1 MTYLTPDDWYANHGM
16 APGDAKLPQGI
27 LQPRPG
33 NMAATPPMR
42 GTFGRRAPVPS
53 LAPSRGGTVSPWAVS
68 DVMWGNSP
76 PPPGVGG
83 YALGA
88 EPVQLVP
95 PKPLVTAQP
104 VYVVHRPGHE
114 ARQVGTKVVAD
125 LIAAGVLS
133 SLGTVLAYPIP
144 HAPRTQSIRQV
155 PRTVTIPPFASRS
168 MVARLQGLGYCGPP
182 RQLGGPLGDGSAD
195 ATATIAAMQKKVKTE
210 ILAVTATNLAIS
222 IGLECIPV
230 VGWGLGLL
238 YGLITG
244 ITEAKYQRAAQ
255 KVLADMKVALLQYG
269 AQLQAQLA
277 DLQSQVFDANKAAGI
292 ALATSTQPL
301 PSNIN
306 ISTCATTPP
315 SASSSVVTPPPPAAA
330 PVNGLGRI
338 QGLGSVFS
346 SINTQVQRATA
357 AVDQAARKTGTAVAN
372 VAKAITGKDILDRA
386 RAAADTASAQ
396 VKAELL
402 AQYNTSAAN
411 LNSPAYAQELVLV
424 IACRIRQDPSISQML
439 LQTTSLEEAS
449 GADSSQVQAQLQ
461 SLGAG
466 GIPQTAILTS
476 AAAAGAVLL
485 VGFLG
490 SR

>member
-1 MTYLTPDDWYANHGM
+1 MTYLTPDDWYANHGL
-16 APGDAKLPQGI
+16 APGDAKLPQGT
-27 LQPRPG
+27 LVPRPG

-76 PPPGVGG
+76 PPPGVSG

-95 PKPLVTAQP
+95 PRSLVTAQP

-114 ARQVGTKVVAD
+114 ARQVGTKVAAD
-125 LIAAGVLS
+125 LIAAGLLS

-144 HAPRTQSIRQV
+144 HAPRSQFVQQV

-255 KVLADMKVALLQYG
+255 KVLADMKVALMQYG

-330 PVNGLGRI
+330 PVHGLGD
-338 QGLGSVFS
+338 VFS
-346 SINTQVQRATA
+346 SINTQIQRATA

-402 AQYNTSAAN
+402 AQYNQSAAN

-439 LQTTSLEEAS
+439 LQTTALDA
-449 GADSSQVQAQLQ
+449 
-461 SLGAG
+461 GAG
-466 GIPQTAILTS
+466 TDGAAVNAQIAAMGVAGFRRRPWSRERRPQVRCCWS
-476 AAAAGAVLL
+476 A
-485 VGFLG
+485 F
-490 SR
+490 